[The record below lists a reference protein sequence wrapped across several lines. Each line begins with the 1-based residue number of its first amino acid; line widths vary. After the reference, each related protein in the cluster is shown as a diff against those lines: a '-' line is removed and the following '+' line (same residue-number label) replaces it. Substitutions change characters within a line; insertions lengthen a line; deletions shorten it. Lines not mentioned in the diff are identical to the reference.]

1 MRSGRTG
8 SEIRRTNVEK
18 PLTGVVPVG
27 NVLLEAPL
35 IHPPRSAGFLYA
47 GIPLPLVMQT
57 TRK

>member
-1 MRSGRTG
+1 M
-8 SEIRRTNVEK
+8 NVEK